1 VQSDTSSHPASTPE
15 SHSSEVASEI
25 QRFEPVNLAKVVAG
39 IDGHPEGRDAAALAA
54 AIADVMGADLM
65 LISVHSPAI
74 FPATPIFSWKHL
86 HKEAERVLRDV
97 RDELAPEARVH
108 AETDLSAA
116 RGLHRAV
123 RAGHGD
129 MLVVGSSRH
138 APTGR
143 LRIGKRTRQL
153 LGYFEVPLAVAPRGL
168 AAQPRIR
175 FGQIG
180 VGYDGGPEA
189 AAALALACSIA
200 AAAGARVR
208 VCAVVDDRV
217 PLLLGSAFQ
226 RLASLEWKAVIDEEI
241 SRLGTEIEAAVRL
254 TGADV
259 TTDVACKR
267 PAEALLTLSEEVDL
281 LVIGSRRWGPTARVL
296 LGSTGEALLQNAAC
310 PVVTVPRPAA

>member
-1 VQSDTSSHPASTPE
+1 MS
-15 SHSSEVASEI
+15 
-25 QRFEPVNLAKVVAG
+25 LAKVVAG
-39 IDGHPEGRDAAALAA
+39 VDWHPEGRDAAALAA
-54 AIADVMGADLM
+54 AIADVMGAEVM
-65 LISVHSPAI
+65 LIGVHSPAI
-74 FPATPIFSWKHL
+74 FPATPILSWKHI

-108 AETDLSAA
+108 AETDLSVA

-138 APTGR
+138 CPTGR

-168 AAQPRIR
+168 AAGPRIR

-189 AAALALACSIA
+189 AAALALACTMA
-200 AAAGARVR
+200 AAVGARVR
-208 VCAVVDDRV
+208 VCAVVDDRI
-217 PLLLGSAFQ
+217 PLLLRSALQ
-226 RLASLEWKAVIDEEI
+226 GLASVEWNAVIDEEMTELT
-241 SRLGTEIEAAVRL
+241 SEIEAAANL
-254 TGADV
+254 TGVDV
-259 TTDVACKR
+259 TTDVVGQR
-267 PAEALLTLSEEVDL
+267 PADALLTLSEEVDL

-310 PVVTVPRPAA
+310 PVLTVPRPAA